1 MTAFETLSF
10 GRYFLIDKIAVG
22 GMAEVF
28 KAKSF
33 SHGGFEKL
41 LVIKRILQHLSDN
54 EEFVEMFVDEA
65 KISVELQHPNI
76 VQIYD
81 FGRIAENYFI
91 AMECVEG
98 KDIKGILRKLAER
111 RKVLPMEYA
120 VYIAHEMCKGL
131 DYAHKRTDMQG
142 NPLGIIHRDVSP
154 SNILV
159 SYSGEVKVADFG
171 IAKAEISAYNTKGGV
186 LKGKFEYMSPEQA
199 SGEHLNHLSDVF
211 ATGTILHEM
220 LTGRRLFKTDSDIK
234 TLERIKAV
242 DIKMPS
248 ALNPGIPQ
256 RLNDIVMKAL
266 SQDRRERFA
275 DARALQ
281 TALLEFMYPATPDLT
296 RENLGHFLTELFSA
310 EIRDERIRLEQGTKA
325 AADLHEHAPEIDLDA
340 EWEES
345 PGSGQ
350 TLNIRP
356 SRVPLLSALFAIVAL
371 GGALLWVG
379 ASQPNAEAPVVEASP
394 EPAMSTVQI
403 EVTPAANSTV
413 KVNGVVIGTGT
424 DVIQSDIPPNT
435 DFELE
440 ISAPGY
446 TTFKRTYT
454 TRPNAVL
461 HLPVILNPV
470 RVAAPAPT
478 PSAQPATPEP
488 DDAPIDG
495 PAAAPVPEP
504 PTAPIASP
512 AGKPGMLNVTVRGG
526 WGEVY
531 VNGQRI
537 NTTPLYQHKLPSGRH
552 VVEIVKGSTGE
563 REQRTVTIVPNE
575 TTRVTF

>member
-1 MTAFETLSF
+1 MQPFEPISF

-41 LVIKRILQHLSDN
+41 LVIKRILQHLSDS
-54 EEFVEMFVDEA
+54 EEFVDMFIDEA

-81 FGRIAENYFI
+81 FGRIAENHFI

-98 KDIKGILRKLAER
+98 KDVKGILRKLAER
-111 RKVLPMEYA
+111 RKLLPMEYA

-171 IAKAEISAYNTKGGV
+171 IAKAQISAYNTKGGV

-199 SGEHLNHLSDVF
+199 SGEDLNHQSDVF
-211 ATGTILHEM
+211 ATGIILHEM

-242 DIKMPS
+242 DVKPPS
-248 ALNPGIPQ
+248 ALNPGIPK
-256 RLNDIVMKAL
+256 RLDDIVMKAL
-266 SQDRRERFA
+266 SQDRATRFP
-275 DARALQ
+275 DARTLQ

-310 EIRDERIRLEQGTKA
+310 EIRDERLRLEEGTRA
-325 AADLHEHAPEIDLDA
+325 AAELNEHAPEIDLDL

-350 TLNIRP
+350 TMHVQG
-356 SRVPLLSALFAIVAL
+356 SRTPLLTAVL
-371 GGALLWVG
+371 GMLMLCAGLLW
-379 ASQPNAEAPVVEASP
+379 A
-394 EPAMSTVQI
+394 
-403 EVTPAANSTV
+403 
-413 KVNGVVIGTGT
+413 GT
-424 DVIQSDIPPNT
+424 QR
-435 DFELE
+435 E
-440 ISAPGY
+440 
-446 TTFKRTYT
+446 
-454 TRPNAVL
+454 
-461 HLPVILNPV
+461 
-470 RVAAPAPT
+470 
-478 PSAQPATPEP
+478 Q
-488 DDAPIDG
+488 
-495 PAAAPVPEP
+495 PAAAPVVTPPPPAVSKLHLEISP
-504 PTAPIASP
+504 SENSNVRIDGKVIGSNTDQIQIEIIPGQEFELEVQAKGYIPYKRSYTTVDNETLHLPINLTPLPKATPKADSKPRIEAPAVPSTPTAAPVP
-512 AGKPGMLNVTVRGG
+512 ATAPGRLNVVVRGG

-531 VNGQRI
+531 VNGQYAK
-537 NTTPLYQHKLPSGRH
+537 TAPLYQYPLPIGRH
-552 VVEIVKGSTGE
+552 VVEVVNSTTGKREE
-563 REQRTVTIVPNE
+563 RIVTIVPNE
-575 TTRVTF
+575 TTRVNF